1 MADIYD
7 KKKRSWIMSRIR
19 GKWTGLDK
27 ALHNQLKGH
36 KVPHRMYPG
45 LRGRP
50 DVLVS
55 AELVSFING
64 CFWHACPIC
73 KPKMPQGNR
82 EFWHKKIMDNK
93 RRDKRI
99 DRELIAL
106 GYSVMRLW
114 GHEIKSNVS
123 QVVKEIKI
131 KIVRN

>member
-1 MADIYD
+1 
-7 KKKRSWIMSRIR
+7 MSRVRQKGTSLELIVREILRKASIR
-19 GKWTGLDK
+19 YESNATGL
-27 ALHNQLKGH
+27 AGT
-36 KVPHRMYPG
+36 
-45 LRGRP
+45 P
-50 DVLVS
+50 DLVS
-55 AELVSFING
+55 REHKWAVFING